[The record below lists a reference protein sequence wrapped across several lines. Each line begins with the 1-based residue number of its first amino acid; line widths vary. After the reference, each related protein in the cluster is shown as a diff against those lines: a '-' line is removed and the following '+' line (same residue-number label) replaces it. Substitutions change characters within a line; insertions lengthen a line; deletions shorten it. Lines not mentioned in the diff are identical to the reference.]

1 MVRSTLLPHHL
12 SLTAVVLAVLLL
24 PVALAS
30 GCGADDRPSS
40 SPSAE
45 AVVATVDGADVYAGD
60 VELVRAERRFTG
72 EGDGAS
78 AALDEAVERA
88 IMRREA
94 GRLGAEA
101 DEAVIGARLDELE
114 STYGGAAGL
123 DAALAGADLDRA
135 QLRRIVAD
143 GVLRESLRDAK
154 FSAMQVTPQAVRTY
168 YRRNL
173 RRLFTSAASVHLGA
187 IQVRT
192 ERVAENAIGLIEGG
206 RSFARVA
213 RQLSMDPESRANGGD
228 LGWVLTSSLPPD
240 LRRAVAAAG
249 LGVIPRPVG
258 GGNAWYALDV
268 IGKRPA
274 RVTPLSEV
282 REELAASL
290 TRVKRS
296 KALERWLDDARERA
310 GVALP

>member
-1 MVRSTLLPHHL
+1 MVRSTLRSRHLP
-12 SLTAVVLAVLLL
+12 LTVVVLAVLLL
-24 PVALAS
+24 PVALAP
-30 GCGADDRPSS
+30 GCGGDDRPSS

-72 EGDGAS
+72 EDDGAS
-78 AALDEAVERA
+78 AALDEALERA

-94 GRLGAEA
+94 ESLGAEA

-114 STYGGAAGL
+114 STYGGAADL
-123 DAALAGADLDRA
+123 DAALASADLDRA

-154 FSAMQVTPQAVRTY
+154 FSGMQVTPHAVRTY

-192 ERVAENAIGLIEGG
+192 EQVAKNAIGLIEGG
-206 RSFARVA
+206 RSFAQVA

-249 LGVIPRPVG
+249 VGVITRPVG
-258 GGNAWYALDV
+258 GGNAWYVLNV

-282 REELAASL
+282 REELAVSL

-310 GVALP
+310 GVVLP